1 MLGGLRASILYQES
15 AKLGFPGA
23 WGLVKLIVVGDYEA
37 PGALKVDNW
46 EEATKQARSI
56 TISQKEKVI
65 LVGRDA
71 WRAYA
76 ELASDMRMSGENYYF
91 LEALDPRETELAS
104 LSWGRVL
111 LARIAYTARREAEH
125 AFSELGGPSKR
136 VTRRALLRGAIVEA
150 SMEYT
155 EKPIEDPSLCS
166 KKAIRPYCDSCLSA
180 CGLEGGCPVSAA
192 LCGVELLYLPGYSR
206 SGLRDALRSLTPMEK
221 NGFAVFAPRS
231 AMHLLLER
239 FTERKPSSP
248 VLFFPVS
255 CPYVVGL
262 EELLALHAL
271 GLEPVIVEAGWEPEV
286 KRCKESAK
294 PYKDMVE
301 SDYIKIA
308 ASRLVY
314 GLDETIEKIVS
325 GSPKPLRV
333 EKPEELLPRGLRPL
347 ALAVIKSKGIAA
359 DLATG
364 FSGVLK
370 VDTEKCTLC
379 GACAYECP
387 AGALRVK
394 ETKELSALLFLH
406 DRCIACGYCEE
417 VCPEDALTVSRAVN
431 AQLVSAWAP
440 LAVKEILRCIVC
452 GKPIGSA
459 SMIEKVIE
467 KLILKGFK
475 PETMP
480 TLLMCEECKQKYALG
495 MIDEK
500 QIDYEAL
507 RKIVSRVRRRL
518 GLETA

>member
-1 MLGGLRASILYQES
+1 M
-15 AKLGFPGA
+15 
-23 WGLVKLIVVGDYEA
+23 VKLIVVGDHEA
-37 PGALKVDNW
+37 PGALKADSW
-46 EEATKQARSI
+46 EEAVKQARNLAVE
-56 TISQKEKVI
+56 QGEKVV

-71 WRAYA
+71 WRIYA
-76 ELASDMRMSGENYYF
+76 DLASDMRMSGENYY
-91 LEALDPRETELAS
+91 LLDALDPREAELAG
-104 LSWGRVL
+104 LSWGRIL
-111 LARIAYTARREAEH
+111 LARVAYTVRREAER
-125 AFSELGGPSKR
+125 AFSELGGPEKR

-166 KKAIRPYCDSCLSA
+166 KKALRAYCDSCLNA
-180 CGLEGGCPVSAA
+180 CSIEGGCPVSAA
-192 LCGVELLYLPGYSR
+192 LCGIELLYLPGYSR
-206 SGLRDALRSLTPMEK
+206 SGLRDALRSLAPIEK
-221 NGFAVFAPRS
+221 NGYAVFAPRS
-231 AMHLLLER
+231 AVHVLIER
-239 FTERKPSSP
+239 LAEKKPGSP

-262 EELLALHAL
+262 EELLALHAI

-286 KRCKESAK
+286 KRCKESVK

-301 SDYIKIA
+301 SDYVKIA
-308 ASRLVY
+308 ASKLVY
-314 GLDETIEKIVS
+314 GLNEALEKIVS
-325 GSPKPLRV
+325 NKPSPLRV

-347 ALAVIKSKGIAA
+347 ALAVIKGKGVAA

-364 FSGVLK
+364 FSGVLR

-440 LAVKEILRCIVC
+440 LALKESLRCIVC

-507 RKIVSRVRRRL
+507 RRIVSRVRRRL
-518 GLETA
+518 GLESA